1 MNAYLLELLTYLFR
15 LCFNQCNASLHFGS
29 SKHSAY
35 FQNWKYFSFTALFH
49 CFNTGFTQQQP
60 CFGSYFFFASLVGS
74 QPCFPLGG
82 VGYFFYVFPEICHSF
97 LFVFHRQFF
106 AFGACLPF
114 PGASPDGSSLRLEHP
129 HAWGH
134 SSHSQLPII
143 SFRAVG
149 LETVETPQRTITVI
163 F

>member
-1 MNAYLLELLTYLFR
+1 MLHYILAQVSIQLIFKTGNVFPLL
-15 LCFNQCNASLHFGS
+15 
-29 SKHSAY
+29 
-35 FQNWKYFSFTALFH
+35 
-49 CFNTGFTQQQP
+49 P
-60 CFGSYFFFASLVGS
+60 CFVASTLGSLNNSLVS
-74 QPCFPLGG
+74 APIFSLLRWLVLNPVFPLGG